1 MYFENIEKIKYEGVD
16 SKNPLAYKYY
26 DANKENEEKLYFP
39 TPKNFGRDQRIFNL
53 YYNHEALT

>member
-26 DANKENEEKLYFP
+26 DANKIVAAK
-39 TPKNFGRDQRIFNL
+39 K
-53 YYNHEALT
+53 